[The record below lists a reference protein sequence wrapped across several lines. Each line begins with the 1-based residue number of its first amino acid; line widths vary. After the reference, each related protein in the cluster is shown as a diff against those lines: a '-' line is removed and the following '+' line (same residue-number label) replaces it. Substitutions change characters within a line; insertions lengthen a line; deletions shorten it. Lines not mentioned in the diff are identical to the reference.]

1 MSTIRLKNYKK
12 SLRSYTI
19 LMTAVLIA
27 TAIYTW
33 LQYQKFMGMQQA
45 LAQEQAYSASL
56 QTSANKISNQYKEQ
70 EKLFQENFSN
80 ILASIDEV
88 YPHEQNYT
96 KIIRTLEDFE
106 QANNTPANPL
116 LMSNF
121 QLSQPRTDTK
131 KDYMILPFTLNLT
144 TTRDNFDKFLHFI
157 ENSGNL
163 EDKSRLLDIRSISIS
178 FNAMQNSARPV
189 SAVKLLNVS
198 VALQA
203 YFQKTP
209 EPAKK

>member
-1 MSTIRLKNYKK
+1 MSTIRFKNYKK

-45 LAQEQAYSASL
+45 LTQEQAYSASL
-56 QTSANKISNQYKEQ
+56 QISANKISNQYKEQ

-131 KDYMILPFTLNLT
+131 KDYIILPFTLNLT

-209 EPAKK
+209 DPAKK